1 MGMYATPYER
11 FGRLYAKMFLANRLV
26 VDTGLNALG
35 WTHDHARSF
44 MKANTF
50 ASDAEIESELLRYST
65 DIPGQALAYAM
76 GQREL
81 TRMRSDAR
89 ATLGNGFSYPAFHAA
104 VLSPGA
110 LPMDLLDAHLKR
122 WAAAGGK

>member
-1 MGMYATPYER
+1 MKHLELREGGHLDYDMVATDE
-11 FGRLYAKMFLANRLV
+11 GTIA
-26 VDTGLNALG
+26 
-35 WTHDHARSF
+35 F

-65 DIPGQALAYAM
+65 DIPGQALSYAM

-81 TRMRSDAR
+81 LLMRDEAR
-89 ATLGNGFSYPAFHAA
+89 AALGDRFSFPAFHAA
-104 VLSPGA
+104 VLSPGS

-122 WAAAGGK
+122 WQAQQRSD